1 MRGASE
7 EDNIAREEKQ
17 LAAIIYTA
25 SGIQAGSR
33 LAAPCSIDPPS

>member
-7 EDNIAREEKQ
+7 EDNAREEKQ
-17 LAAIIYTA
+17 LAAIKYTA

-33 LAAPCSIDPPS
+33 LATSCSIDPPS